1 MKEMTKNNNRTAM
14 YEVILAK
21 EPIAIEPY
29 VLKGFSDKQYIA
41 VGVLSQPCVKISEI
55 GDKVF
60 SNVNSFDIDSL
71 EKRVNTSSKIRAV
84 KINTYFTSVGFS
96 KSSVD
101 NEIKVRLT
109 LYHENT
115 MNLLK
120 VIYVSDYVYTRLS
133 FSENRIYL
141 PFLNKSISNVKPV
154 TKDIIEKMHET
165 VKLLN

>member
-1 MKEMTKNNNRTAM
+1 MTKNKNGTTM
-14 YEVILAK
+14 YEVILEK
-21 EPIAIEPY
+21 EPIAIEQY

-55 GDKVF
+55 GDKAF
-60 SNVNSFDIDSL
+60 SNVNPFDIDSL
-71 EKRVNTSSKIRAV
+71 EKRVNASSKIHSVRL
-84 KINTYFTSVGFS
+84 NLYFTSVGFS

-120 VIYVSDYVYTRLS
+120 VIDVSDYVYTRLS
-133 FSENRIYL
+133 FSENRIYP
-141 PFLNKSISNVKPV
+141 PFLTRSISTVKPV
-154 TKDIIEKMHET
+154 TKDIIKKMHET